1 VAAERRDASP
11 RRRDTLPRRFA
22 KIYTAAVTDV
32 MDEMGLLRQTLPSGI
47 QPLAPEM
54 RVAGYAFPARGRPQK
69 GANRDDVTRKFLR
82 MIGAAPSDSV
92 LVLGAR
98 DNVAAHF
105 GELSA
110 ESFRARGVRGAVIDG
125 ATRDATFL
133 VRLRFP
139 TFVRYRS
146 PLDSIPR
153 WVVTDY
159 GEPVVIGGVRVHL
172 GDVIVGDL
180 DGIVVV
186 PRKVAQEVLVRC
198 EKLMS
203 TEGKVRSAVRRG
215 VAPLEAYEK
224 YGVF

>member
-1 VAAERRDASP
+1 MAADRGDS
-11 RRRDTLPRRFA
+11 LPRRFA
-22 KIYTAAVTDV
+22 KIYTAAITDV
-32 MDEMGLLRQTLPSGI
+32 MDGMGLLRQTLPSSI

-69 GANRDDVTRKFLR
+69 GADRDEVTRKFLG
-82 MIGAAPSDSV
+82 MIGAAPRGSV
-92 LVLGAR
+92 LVLAAR
-98 DNVAAHF
+98 DSVAAHF

-125 ATRDATFL
+125 ATRDASFL

-159 GEPVVIGGVRVHL
+159 GQPVAIGDVRVHL
-172 GDVIVGDL
+172 GDVIVADL
-180 DGIVVV
+180 DGVVVV
-186 PRKVAQEVLVRC
+186 PRKVAHEVLGKC
-198 EKLMS
+198 ERLAT
-203 TEGKVRSAVRRG
+203 TEGKVRAAVRRG
-215 VAPLEAYEK
+215 VAPLQAYDK
-224 YGVF
+224 FGVF

>member
-1 VAAERRDASP
+1 MAAEPRDRMP
-11 RRRDTLPRRFA
+11 RRGDSLPRRFA
-22 KIYTAAVTDV
+22 KVYTAAVTDV
-32 MDEMGLLRQTLPSGI
+32 MDEMGLLRQTLPSSI

-69 GANRDDVTRKFLR
+69 GADRDEVTRKFLR
-82 MIGAAPSDSV
+82 MIGAAPRDSV

-98 DNVAAHF
+98 DHVAAHF

-110 ESFRARGVRGAVIDG
+110 EAFRARGVRGAVIDG
-125 ATRDATFL
+125 ATRDASFI
-133 VRLRFP
+133 VRRRFP

-159 GEPVVIGGVRVHL
+159 GEPVVIGDVRVHL
-172 GDVIVGDL
+172 GDVVVGDL
-180 DGIVVV
+180 DGVVVV
-186 PRKVAQEVLVRC
+186 PRKVAHEVLGRC
-198 EKLMS
+198 EKLLS

-215 VAPLEAYEK
+215 VPPLEAYEK